1 MKKKA
6 DSITD
11 DQAELWT
18 AYANW
23 INAQNFSRGSAKDH
37 REKVKPF
44 LQFLD
49 ERGQTLAQID
59 GRTLAAYQVHIFE
72 ATSAKTGKRL
82 SCNSQINRLSA
93 LKNFLRFLH
102 ATQRLALNPSDAIT
116 LPHSPRLL
124 PPVLLKPDEV
134 RRLLDAP
141 DLQNPLGFRDRVILE
156 TFYATGLRLSEL
168 ISLAVDDLDFPQSLV
183 RVVMGKGQRDRLVP
197 MGSVCA
203 DWLRRY
209 LADVRP
215 VLLRS
220 NSVVQASSLQ
230 SSTNGEATSRL
241 FLNRFAAPL
250 DKNGWHKKLAEYAK
264 QARINAAF
272 STHAFRHMLATSMLE
287 RGADTRHVQELLG
300 HASLATT
307 QRYLHVA
314 KGELKKVHAKTHPR
328 EAAAKAYGHA

>member
-1 MKKKA
+1 MKAKTRPAEPEQESLSGEKL
-6 DSITD
+6 
-11 DQAELWT
+11 AELWT

-23 INAQNFSRGSAKDH
+23 INAQNFSPGSAKDH

-44 LQFLD
+44 IHFLD
-49 ERGQTLAQID
+49 ERGQSLAQID

-72 ATSAKTGKRL
+72 AVSRKTGKRL

-102 ATQRLALNPSDAIT
+102 ATQRLALNPADAIT

-168 ISLAVDDLDFPQSLV
+168 TSLAVDDLDFDQGLV

-220 NSVVQASSLQ
+220 
-230 SSTNGEATSRL
+230 TATQRL